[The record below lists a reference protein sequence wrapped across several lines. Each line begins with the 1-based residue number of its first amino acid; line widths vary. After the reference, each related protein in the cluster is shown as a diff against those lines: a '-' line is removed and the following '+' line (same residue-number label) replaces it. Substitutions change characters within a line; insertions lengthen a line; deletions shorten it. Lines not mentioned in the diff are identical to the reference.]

1 MNRWNDVPEELAAE
15 SGRRGWGFWILAG
28 LVGAVLVAG
37 GVFVSLRS
45 PDRQRPSLEELV
57 RQRQELDKTIW
68 ADEVTA
74 QQYEEPFVALWDAI
88 RNAADKFEPLKK
100 FSFRE
105 LMVGSW
111 SDSQPLELGIRVAR
125 MEEPSQRYTPP
136 QWNVLL
142 EELARKGYRLVECEF
157 HHSKFF
163 PPKNGPARSV
173 FSSVFHVENRKTNT
187 RYILK
192 GNIHVQWAASSSPQV
207 ERLELRDF
215 QVLYRTGKPV
225 FQERFTIGKEVFR
238 QNPRVRTMP
247 LFYDLDGDGLTELIL
262 PNYNLVYWNEGGFRF
277 RQDVLL
283 EQPPQPIYHKV
294 TRRWEIPAA
303 ALADFSGDG
312 HPDLLLA
319 TGKGLFYCEADRSG
333 HFTKLPRH
341 ISVPGGVLGAYVIA
355 VGDIDGDKDLDFWV
369 GQYLRPYIN
378 GQMPT
383 PYYDANNGLPSYLF
397 RNDGNGKF
405 VDITEEAGLGA
416 KRFRRTYSASLVDL
430 DDDGDLDLLTVS
442 DFAGLDLYENDGK
455 GHFTDVTDRWVDK
468 RHAFGM
474 SHTFGDYNLDGR
486 LDFYMI
492 GMSSTTARRLDQLG
506 LGRDDAP
513 DKNQMRKEMGYG
525 NRMYLNQG
533 GGIYRQAPFN
543 DQVAR
548 TGWSWGSTSLDF
560 DNDGDLDIYVCNG
573 HISRGTA
580 KDYCTRYWCHDVYID
595 VPEPDPEVNK
605 FFVELV
611 GRQEQEKMSWNGY
624 EHNVLWLNVGGA
636 KQFVNIGFLM
646 GVALERDSRFVAR
659 CDLDNDGR
667 VDLALFSRSL
677 EPDDYGSMMHFF
689 RNEGNYPENNWI
701 GLRLYEQGGG
711 RTPWGTF
718 VEIQASDRKYVWK
731 VTNGDSFQVQQPPLI
746 HFGLGR
752 QSRIT
757 SVRVRWPDGSVET
770 ISHPQVNR
778 YYLLQ
783 DRKIKLWQASP
794 GSDNAG
800 L

>member
-1 MNRWNDVPEELAAE
+1 MNRWNDVPEEVASE
-15 SGRRGWGFWILAG
+15 SGRRGWGFWALAG

-125 MEEPSQRYTPP
+125 MEEPSQRYTSP

-192 GNIHVQWAASSSPQV
+192 GNIHVQWAVSSSPQV

-225 FQERFTIGKEVFR
+225 FQERFTIGKEVYRRDPWAMNF
-238 QNPRVRTMP
+238 PI
-247 LFYDLDGDGLTELIL
+247 LYDLDGDGLSELLL
-262 PNYNLVYWNEGGFRF
+262 PRFNLIYWNEGGFRF
-277 RQDVLL
+277 RQDKLFEHPPDLL
-283 EQPPQPIYHKV
+283 FDKKKQL
-294 TRRWEIPAA
+294 WEVGA
-303 ALADFSGDG
+303 ALLADLSGDG
-312 HPDLLLA
+312 NPDMIVA
-319 TGKGLFYCEADRSG
+319 G
-333 HFTKLPRH
+333 PR
-341 ISVPGGVLGAYVIA
+341 GVLYYEAGSLGRFSNPPKLIPLKEPPPGAYVLTT
-355 VGDIDGDKDLDFWV
+355 GDIDGDRDLDVWL
-369 GQYLRPYIN
+369 GQYLAPYYK
-378 GQMPT
+378 GQTPT
-383 PYYDANNGLPSYLF
+383 PYYDANNGLPAYLL

-405 VDITEEAGLGA
+405 VDITEEAGLAA
-416 KRFRRTYSASLVDL
+416 KRFRRTYSASFVDL
-430 DDDGDLDLLTVS
+430 DEDGDLDLLTVS

-455 GHFTDVTDRWVDK
+455 GHFTDATDRWVDK

-548 TGWSWGSTSLDF
+548 TGWSWGSTSFDF

-595 VPEPDPEVNK
+595 VPKPDPEMEK
-605 FFVELV
+605 FFYKLV
-611 GRQEQEKMSWNGY
+611 GPSELGKMSWNGY

-646 GVALERDSRFVAR
+646 GVGLEKDSRQAIR
-659 CDLDNDGR
+659 DDLDGDGL
-667 VDLALFSRSL
+667 VDLIVFTRSL
-677 EPDDYGSMMHFF
+677 DREDFGAALRFF
-689 RNEGNYPENNWI
+689 RNEGRFAGNWI
-701 GLRLYEQGGG
+701 ALRLYEQGRG
-711 RTPWGTF
+711 RTPWGASVL
-718 VEIQASDRKYVWK
+718 VETPRQNYVWK
-731 VTNGDSFQVQQPPLI
+731 VVTGDSFQTQQPPLI

-757 SVRVRWPDGSVET
+757 SVRVRWPDGSEET
-770 ISHPQVNR
+770 IPRPQVNR
-778 YYLLQ
+778 YYLFQ
-783 DRKIKLWQASP
+783 DRKIKLWRGSP